1 MFAFFF
7 DNVYLLF
14 MPLLTVQNISKS
26 YGDRRVLNDVS
37 FRVNKGDKIAF
48 IGDNGAGKST
58 LFKIIRGNI
67 HSDSGDVLLHGNTI
81 AGYLSQR
88 IEEQDLL
95 SATLK
100 PARLVE
106 LDSKLSSLEKEIA
119 DLSISDPDSPEFRQS
134 FCQNV

>member
-67 HSDSGDVLLHGNTI
+67 HSDSCAVLLEGNTI
-81 AGYLSQR
+81 AG
-88 IEEQDLL
+88 
-95 SATLK
+95 
-100 PARLVE
+100 
-106 LDSKLSSLEKEIA
+106 
-119 DLSISDPDSPEFRQS
+119 
-134 FCQNV
+134 

>member
-1 MFAFFF
+1 MVAFIA

-14 MPLLTVQNISKS
+14 MPLLTVQNISKN
-26 YGDRRVLNDVS
+26 YGERNVLDDVS

-58 LFKIIRGNI
+58 LFKIIRGVI
-67 HSDSGDVLLHGNTI
+67 TPDGGDVFLHGKTI

-88 IEEQDLL
+88 IEEQDLS

-100 PARLVE
+100 PAKMVE
-106 LDSKLSSLEKEIA
+106 LDERLASLEKEISK
-119 DLSISDPDSPEFRQS
+119 LSESDPD
-134 FCQNV
+134 